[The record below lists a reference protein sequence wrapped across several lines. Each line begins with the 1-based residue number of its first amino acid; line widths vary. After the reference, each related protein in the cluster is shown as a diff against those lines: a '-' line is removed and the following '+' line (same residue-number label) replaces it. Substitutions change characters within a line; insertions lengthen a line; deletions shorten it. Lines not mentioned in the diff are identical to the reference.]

1 VANGSMTKRDTSDD
15 FDVLVLGGGMAGLAA
30 AARSVQKGARVA
42 LIEKGERVGGSAI
55 HAEFIWTAPTLEV
68 LLEINPLGDAA
79 LGGHLISSWSA
90 ALDWVVSLG
99 IPLGP
104 EVELL
109 GFGTGHQVDLRLLIT
124 AMQRIVSDGAGSE
137 LLLGTEPES
146 LVQDDEQR
154 VVGAV
159 VVGGDG
165 SKRTVRAR
173 HTVLATGGFSGS
185 PELRAELIGEAA
197 RELPLRANPY
207 SNGRGLTLGR
217 SVGAGIAADD
227 AGFYGHLMAAGVPP
241 DPKVGLAT
249 MTFFHSEHGVLVNWL
264 GRRFVDETLGDHLNA
279 LATLD
284 QPAGRAL
291 LICDA
296 RVHREWMLTPYV
308 PGLPSPDKFAMAY
321 RLGARCATADSVEEF
336 ADLPPEWGY
345 PGDAVRDTLLEFN
358 SRVATNGTLDPPRRR
373 DAVPLTEPPYYVLE
387 VTPAVTFTFTGLRT
401 DPAAHVLDGDG
412 QPIRGLLAAGAD
424 AGGLYVRA
432 YAGGLAPALV
442 FGLTAAETAAIDEPA
457 ELPVQNLSVRIE
469 TSPSRKEP

>member
-1 VANGSMTKRDTSDD
+1 MGDRTDD

-30 AARSVQKGARVA
+30 AARSVQTGARVA
-42 LIEKGERVGGSAI
+42 LVEKSERVGGSAI

-79 LGGHLISSWSA
+79 LGAQLICGRSA

-124 AMQRIVSDGAGSE
+124 AMQRIVRDGAGCE
-137 LLLGTEPES
+137 LLLGTEPER
-146 LVQDDEQR
+146 LLQDNDGR
-154 VVGAV
+154 VVGAI
-159 VVGGDG
+159 VGGDG
-165 SKRTVRAR
+165 SQRTIRAR
-173 HTVLATGGFSGS
+173 HTVLATGGFSAS
-185 PELRAELIGEAA
+185 SELRAELIGEAA
-197 RELPLRANPY
+197 RDLPLRANPH
-207 SNGRGLTLGR
+207 SDGRGLALGR
-217 SVGAGIAADD
+217 SVGAGIATDD

-241 DPKVGLAT
+241 DPEVGLAT
-249 MTFFHSEHGVLVNWL
+249 MTFFHSEHGVLVNRL

-284 QPAGRAL
+284 QPGGRAL

-296 RVHREWMLTPYV
+296 RVHREWMLRPYV
-308 PGLPSPDKFAMAY
+308 TGLPSPDKFALAY
-321 RLGARCATADSVEEF
+321 RHGARCATADSVQEF

-345 PGDAVRDTLLEFN
+345 PGDAVRDALDDFN
-358 SRVATNGTLDPPRRR
+358 SRVATDEPLDPPRRR

-387 VTPAVTFTFTGLRT
+387 VAPAITFTFTGLRV
-401 DPAAHVLDGDG
+401 DRAAHVLDRDG
-412 QPIRGLLAAGAD
+412 QPIQGLLAAGAD

-442 FGLTAAETAAIDEPA
+442 FGLTAAETAATDGSAEPPA
-457 ELPVQNLSVRIE
+457 HSQ